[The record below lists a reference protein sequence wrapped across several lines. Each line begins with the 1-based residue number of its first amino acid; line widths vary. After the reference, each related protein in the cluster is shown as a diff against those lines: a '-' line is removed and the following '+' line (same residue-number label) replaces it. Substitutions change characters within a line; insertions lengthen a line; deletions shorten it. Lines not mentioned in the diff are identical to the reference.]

1 MDFACSMDEL
11 ELDLED
17 DEDDEEDDVL
27 ESDDDGSSGGSTWSY
42 CKIDVM
48 SSISDN
54 KFVLSSN

>member
-1 MDFACSMDEL
+1 MDEL

-27 ESDDDGSSGGSTWSY
+27 ESDDEGSSGGSTWSC

-48 SSISDN
+48 SFISESTSI
-54 KFVLSSN
+54 LSFY